1 MGILQLACGGE
12 VNVLEVRAL
21 QRLQVH
27 LRLIMEVD
35 GKLEIPI
42 VFDLADDL
50 LDRHGIWG
58 IEEAI
63 RAFMRLAAEVTG
75 HLG

>member
-1 MGILQLACGGE
+1 
-12 VNVLEVRAL
+12 
-21 QRLQVH
+21 
-27 LRLIMEVD
+27 MEVD

-63 RAFMRLAAEVTG
+63 RALMRLAAEVTS

>member
-1 MGILQLACGGE
+1 
-12 VNVLEVRAL
+12 
-21 QRLQVH
+21 
-27 LRLIMEVD
+27 MEVD

-50 LDRHGIWG
+50 LDGHGIWR
-58 IEEAI
+58 IEEAV
-63 RAFMRLAAEVTG
+63 RALVRLTAEVTG